1 MNIFNA
7 VILSMQFSEWYW
19 AARTITGR
27 IYYCWFPYYRQCLV
41 PLCMSFWGRYGVA
54 SQNFY
59 FLEFFKTN
67 DCDNCDACLRVCEMG
82 TRPNEMNC
90 TNCGDCLHVCH
101 KDAIRFGR
109 KG

>member
-1 MNIFNA
+1 MES
-7 VILSMQFSEWYW
+7 LEHKK
-19 AARTITGR
+19 T
-27 IYYCWFPYYRQCLV
+27 FPK
-41 PLCMSFWGRYGVA
+41 GKA
-54 SQNFY
+54 SCIVMIY
-59 FLEFFKTN
+59 FLGLRKISIFKVYKTS
-67 DCDNCDACLRVCEMG
+67 DCDDCDACLRVCEMG